1 MNHLFNAIL
10 RIRSVFHFIIFVAL
24 IFHTESAKAQLSSW
38 YEPSVAVSS
47 GLNFSGNMAEESAV
61 WFRNAV
67 RFTKGEASP
76 GFFCVNLGYAHRS
89 YLLDY
94 YSPALDA
101 SSFGNVY
108 RNAFVLQIGAEYR
121 LRNIRKLRKVL
132 QPFAGVY
139 FQRHFY
145 KVSDDVQ
152 EAREHFKLDGYKIAL
167 RQVVFEIGSEVVSAK
182 WPRFYFSFQIEPT
195 IFTTQFGSE
204 GYEVITDKATSET
217 QTLNIYYN
225 HKEYPC
231 ARLFLGVRF

>member
-1 MNHLFNAIL
+1 MIHSFTSNFFCGVCRFIFFVTL
-10 RIRSVFHFIIFVAL
+10 VFHA
-24 IFHTESAKAQLSSW
+24 ESAKAQLSSW
-38 YEPSVAVSS
+38 YEPGVAVSS

-67 RFTKGEASP
+67 RFTSGETSP

-94 YSPALDA
+94 YSPVLE
-101 SSFGNVY
+101 SSSSGNVY
-108 RNAFVLQIGAEYR
+108 RNAFVLQLGAECR

-145 KVSDDVQ
+145 KVSEDVQ
-152 EAREHFKLDGYKIAL
+152 EARAHFKLDGYEIAL

-182 WPRFYFSFQIEPT
+182 WPRFFFSFQIEPT
-195 IFTTQFGSE
+195 FLTTQFGSE
-204 GYEVITDKATSET
+204 GNVLITDKLTSET
-217 QTLNIYYN
+217 QTVDIFYK